1 MPTTALEGGGAP
13 QPRAPSISQFIFTHK
28 SGLPVP
34 RPTAQSLHS
43 TRHRLHRREKRA
55 TSEDARGTPTG
66 RSVAHAPTTFLAH
79 ACFSVVSRVSFTCAS
94 HRRELRYT
102 GNRAHMQRLVTIRA
116 AGASSERERETT
128 PLRGALQARHVVSIQ
143 SSAIPSRV
151 TAHHQG
157 ACVKHMPRSDHRAP
171 RHGLMDTMDLF
182 PLHSVHRS
190 IAQSSVQR
198 APRTVVM

>member
-34 RPTAQSLHS
+34 RPPAQSLHT
-43 TRHRLHRREKRA
+43 TRHRLHHREKRA
-55 TSEDARGTPTG
+55 TSKDARGTHSRT
-66 RSVAHAPTTFLAH
+66 RTTFLAH

-128 PLRGALQARHVVSIQ
+128 PLRGALQALHVVSIQ